1 MSEIEEIKQQY
12 AQKCAQLGDLV
23 IQQRRLHTAAEH
35 VIREIEQL
43 EQDARQL
50 SQEQAT
56 NTAEPTNNSPVAG
69 TQEQ

>member
-1 MSEIEEIKQQY
+1 MSDIDEIKQQY

-23 IQQRRLHTAAEH
+23 VQQRRLHNAAEH

-50 SQEQAT
+50 AT
-56 NTAEPTNNSPVAG
+56 NTTESTNNTPVAG
-69 TQEQ
+69 TQEP

>member
-1 MSEIEEIKQQY
+1 MSEIDEIKQKY

-23 IQQRRLHTAAEH
+23 VQQRRLYAAAEQ

-50 SQEQAT
+50 AT
-56 NTAEPTNNSPVAG
+56 NTAEPANNSPVAG
-69 TQEQ
+69 TQE

>member
-23 IQQRRLHTAAEH
+23 VQQRRLYHAAEH

-50 SQEQAT
+50 S
-56 NTAEPTNNSPVAG
+56 NPVTEAP
-69 TQEQ
+69 QPASEAQ

>member
-1 MSEIEEIKQQY
+1 MSEIDEIKQKY

-23 IQQRRLHTAAEH
+23 VQQRRLHNAAEH

-50 SQEQAT
+50 AT
-56 NTAEPTNNSPVAG
+56 NTTEPTNNTPVAG
-69 TQEQ
+69 TQE

>member
-1 MSEIEEIKQQY
+1 MSEIEEIKQKY

-23 IQQRRLHTAAEH
+23 VQQRRLHNAAEH

-50 SQEQAT
+50 AT
-56 NTAEPTNNSPVAG
+56 NTTEPTNNSPVAG
-69 TQEQ
+69 TQEP

>member
-1 MSEIEEIKQQY
+1 MSEIDEIKQQY

-23 IQQRRLHTAAEH
+23 VQQRRLHHAAEH

-50 SQEQAT
+50 S
-56 NTAEPTNNSPVAG
+56 NPVTEA
-69 TQEQ
+69 QQPASEAQ

>member
-1 MSEIEEIKQQY
+1 MSDIDEIKQKY

-23 IQQRRLHTAAEH
+23 VQQRRLHTAAEH

-50 SQEQAT
+50 AT
-56 NTAEPTNNSPVAG
+56 NTTEPTNNTTVAS
-69 TQEQ
+69 TQEP

>member
-1 MSEIEEIKQQY
+1 MSEIEEIKQKY

-23 IQQRRLHTAAEH
+23 VQQRRLHSAAEH

-50 SQEQAT
+50 AT
-56 NTAEPTNNSPVAG
+56 TTAEPTNNSPVAG
-69 TQEQ
+69 TQEP

>member
-1 MSEIEEIKQQY
+1 MSDIEEIKQKY

-23 IQQRRLHTAAEH
+23 VQQRRLHTAAEH

-50 SQEQAT
+50 TT
-56 NTAEPTNNSPVAG
+56 NPSEPTNIAPVAG
-69 TQEQ
+69 TQEP

>member
-1 MSEIEEIKQQY
+1 MSDIEDIKQKY

-23 IQQRRLHTAAEH
+23 VQQRRLHHAAEH

-50 SQEQAT
+50 AT
-56 NTAEPTNNSPVAG
+56 NTSEPTSNPDVAG
-69 TQEQ
+69 TQEP

>member
-1 MSEIEEIKQQY
+1 MSEIEEIKQKY

-23 IQQRRLHTAAEH
+23 VQQRRLHSAAEH

-50 SQEQAT
+50 S
-56 NTAEPTNNSPVAG
+56 NPVTEA
-69 TQEQ
+69 QQPASEAQ